1 MPWNDVVALDKI
13 CQWMWFLDSDRV
25 RWSISSR
32 PDWRADGLQAILT
45 CRMTSDDWHRQ
56 HKGWPDSAL
65 VSQLATGTFLSLL
78 SETEHHV
85 WSFWWLL
92 MRCFE
97 LLGIDV
103 MLDAKMKPYLIEAG
117 SLLWIQPKNQRCKI
131 WDSYK
136 YIYIIVLERSE
147 MPRGPNLCRWITSPV
162 LPVTRLW
169 TKISSSPGLR
179 ADSSMTVAWQ

>member
-1 MPWNDVVALDKI
+1 
-13 CQWMWFLDSDRV
+13 MWFLDSDRV

-103 MLDAKMKPYLIEAG
+103 MLDVKMKPYLIEAG

-136 YIYIIVLERSE
+136 YIYIYYSSWKIWNASRAKPLQVNHLPSFT
-147 MPRGPNLCRWITSPV
+147 CDSP
-162 LPVTRLW
+162 LDEDIKQSRT
-169 TKISSSPGLR
+169 
-179 ADSSMTVAWQ
+179 